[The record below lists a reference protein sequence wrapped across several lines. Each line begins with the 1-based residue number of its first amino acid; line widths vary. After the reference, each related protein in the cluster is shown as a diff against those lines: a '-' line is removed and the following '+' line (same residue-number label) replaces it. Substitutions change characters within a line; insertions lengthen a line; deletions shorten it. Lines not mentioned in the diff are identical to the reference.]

1 MDPRGDIQPFP
12 VEPENALGKEEV
24 AHSQLGGQRPAGPRR
39 DDERGDKVGGEGGPP
54 IAQQRGPRP
63 DGSEPE
69 PAGYPRSG

>member
-1 MDPRGDIQPFP
+1 MGPRGDIQPFP
-12 VEPENALGKEEV
+12 VESEDALGEEEA
-24 AHSQLGGQRPAGPRR
+24 AHFQLGGQRPAGPRR
-39 DDERGDKVGGEGGPP
+39 DDERGEKVGGEGGPP